1 LTIKDVLISLERLGE
16 AKDESRMASRLE
28 GASAR
33 RFSRTE
39 VSIGS
44 GAQMLARTQSE
55 CLATAGCG
63 LSSISKTDYILWRAC
78 AKNAWLRIHKPDVY
92 YSTELTEY
100 EQSVMEMGI
109 EVERVARG
117 LFPDGVIV
125 TGSQTDAFQETCSL
139 IAPNT
144 RTVFQPVFERE
155 GCLAIVD
162 VLQRELG
169 VDEWSIYEI
178 KSATKVKEE
187 HVYDLAFQVVLL
199 RKQGINLKRAFLI
212 LLNPDYIRQNDLD
225 IQKVFNTIDLTSNVE
240 DISEIVNGEM
250 QEARVY
256 LLARTEPSGPCSCIY
271 KGRSRHCTT
280 FHYSNP
286 EVPDYGIHDIA
297 RIGSSL
303 KKLKELVDAG
313 RFALEDI
320 PSDIKLTTG
329 QSNQL
334 RAYGTGQTI
343 IDKHAI
349 AKELGDLTFPL
360 HFIDYETFASALPLF
375 SGYSPY
381 DQIPLQYSVHIV
393 GSPDEEPIHRDFLQ
407 AGRGDPTS
415 DFLNSLREH
424 VSPFGSVI
432 AWNKA
437 FECHVND
444 SVARR
449 CSPEREYIIEL
460 NDRFYDLMDIFSK
473 QYFVHRDLCGSVSIK
488 KVLPVLA
495 PELSYSNLGIHDG
508 AMASLTWSKI
518 ISGEI
523 DDQECARLRAH
534 LRDYCA
540 LDSYGMYAIWR
551 ALTNLVQI
559 P

>member
-1 LTIKDVLISLERLGE
+1 
-16 AKDESRMASRLE
+16 
-28 GASAR
+28 
-33 RFSRTE
+33 
-39 VSIGS
+39 
-44 GAQMLARTQSE
+44 MLARTQSE
-55 CLATAGCG
+55 CFPAGRCAV
-63 LSSISKTDYILWRAC
+63 SSISKTDYILWRDC

-117 LFPDGVIV
+117 LFPDGAVV
-125 TGSQTDAFQETCSL
+125 TGSQTDAVQETRSL
-139 IAPNT
+139 IASNT
-144 RTVFQPVFERE
+144 HTLFQPVFERE
-155 GCLAIVD
+155 KCLAVVD
-162 VLQRELG
+162 VLRCEPG
-169 VDEWSIYEI
+169 TNEWSIYEV
-178 KSATKVKEE
+178 KSTTKVKEE

-199 RKQGINLKRAFLI
+199 REHGISVTRAFLI
-212 LLNPDYIRQNDLD
+212 LLNPEYVRDDDLN
-225 IQKVFNTIDLTSNVE
+225 IQKLFNTVDLTANVD
-240 DISEIVNGEM
+240 DISETVSGEM
-250 QEARVY
+250 HEAQNY
-256 LLARTEPSGPCSCIY
+256 LLNESEPDGPCSCIY
-271 KGRSRHCTT
+271 KGRSRHCST

-286 EVPDYGIHDIA
+286 HVPDYGIHDIA
-297 RIGSSL
+297 RIGSSP

-313 RFALEDI
+313 IFTLEDL
-320 PSDIKLTTG
+320 PSDTKLTKG

-334 RAYGTGQTI
+334 RAYRTGQTI
-343 IDKHAI
+343 IDKDAI

-360 HFIDYETFASALPLF
+360 HFIDYETFGSALPLF

-393 GSPDEEPIHRDFLQ
+393 GSPDEEPIHRDFLH
-407 AGRGDPTS
+407 AGRGDPTN

-437 FECHVND
+437 FECYVND
-444 SVARR
+444 SIARR
-449 CSPEREYIIEL
+449 CSPGREYIIEL

-473 QYFVHRDLCGSVSIK
+473 QHFVHRDLCGSVSIK

-508 AMASLTWSKI
+508 AVASLTWSKI
-518 ISGEI
+518 ISGEV
-523 DDQECARLRAH
+523 DEQECALLRAD
-534 LRDYCA
+534 LREYCA

-551 ALTNLVQI
+551 ALTNLIQSR
-559 P
+559 

>member
-1 LTIKDVLISLERLGE
+1 
-16 AKDESRMASRLE
+16 
-28 GASAR
+28 
-33 RFSRTE
+33 
-39 VSIGS
+39 
-44 GAQMLARTQSE
+44 MLAPTQSE
-55 CLATAGCG
+55 CSPTGRCAV
-63 LSSISKTDYILWRAC
+63 SSISKTDYILWRGC

-109 EVERVARG
+109 EVERLARG

-125 TGSQTDAFQETCSL
+125 AGTQRDALQETCSL
-139 IAPNT
+139 IASNT
-144 RTVFQPVFERE
+144 RTLFQPVFERE
-155 GCLAIVD
+155 ECLAIVD
-162 VLQRELG
+162 VLQCEPG
-169 VDEWSIYEI
+169 TDEWSIYEI
-178 KSATKVKEE
+178 KSATKQKEE
-187 HVYDLAFQVVLL
+187 HVYDLAFQTVLL
-199 RKQGINLKRAFLI
+199 RKHGIKLKRASLI
-212 LLNPDYIRQNDLD
+212 LLNPDYVRQNDLD
-225 IQKVFNTIDLTSNVE
+225 IQKLFNTVDLTADVE
-240 DISEIVNGEM
+240 DISETVSEEM

-271 KGRSRHCTT
+271 KGRSRHCST

-286 EVPDYGIHDIA
+286 DVPSYGIHDIA
-297 RIGSSL
+297 RIGSSP

-313 RFALEDI
+313 SFVLEDI
-320 PSDIKLTTG
+320 PSDIKLTKG

-334 RAYGTGQTI
+334 RAYRTGQTI
-343 IDKHAI
+343 IDKDAI
-349 AKELGDLTFPL
+349 AQELADLTFPL
-360 HFIDYETFASALPLF
+360 HFLDYETFASALPLF

-393 GSPDEEPIHRDFLQ
+393 GSPDEQPIHRDFLHV
-407 AGRGDPTS
+407 GRGDPTN

-437 FECHVND
+437 FECYVND

-473 QYFVHRDLCGSVSIK
+473 QHFVHRDLCGSVSIK

-495 PELSYSNLGIHDG
+495 PELSYSDLGIHDG
-508 AMASLTWSKI
+508 ATASLTWSKI

-523 DDQECARLRAH
+523 DEQECARLRVD

-551 ALTNLVQI
+551 ALTKLIQSS
-559 P
+559 